1 MNMQKWLTS
10 AQEPLESR
18 YQCTAREQSASAMI
32 PGLVRGKRMG
42 CCLLDP
48 HADFVRSLLGA
59 LAGEQS

>member
-18 YQCTAREQSASAMI
+18 YQFTARGQAASAMI

-42 CCLLDP
+42 FCLLDQ
-48 HADFVRSLLGA
+48 HADFVQSFLGA
-59 LAGEQS
+59 LSGEQS